1 MPGSLRQLGRVW
13 NLALKELP
21 TEICLLLV
29 RTGTWEGENCT
40 LGLCPFLSENS
51 IHLVEIYRNVT

>member
-29 RTGTWEGENCT
+29 RSGTWEGENCT
-40 LGLCPFLSENS
+40 LEFCPFLSEQR
-51 IHLVEIYRNVT
+51 IAFIW